1 MNVVEPIYVFGHK
14 NPDTDSVTGAISYAY
29 LKNKLG
35 VNAVP
40 KVLGSLS
47 KETEFVLNYFNVPR
61 PAYLNDVK
69 VQLKDVNFHK
79 NYVLNENKPIIDAF
93 NVMNVNAITGLP
105 LVDDNRMF
113 KGYVSLKEIAADMIY
128 NENLLVD
135 TDFLNLVKVLDST
148 DYMMFDNHITGYAHA
163 ATFDDETFINNIE
176 LDHESI
182 LITGDR
188 EKLIEHAIERG
199 VKLIILIKNRSLSK
213 RLRSLAQ
220 KKHINIIS
228 SPKSSFKIARVLCLA
243 NPIKTI
249 KRGQATVYFNELDYL
264 TYFNDETSKL
274 KHTNY
279 PIVNNKGVCLGML
292 RTIEAHEVKRK
303 KVILVDHNM
312 SSQSVDGLYESD
324 IVEIIDHHNIGDI
337 NTSMPIN
344 FRNMS
349 VGSVNTI
356 IHELY
361 KENGVKIPSSIAG
374 LMLSGIISDTLLLQ
388 SPTTTELDRA
398 VAKSLAKI
406 AKVDIKKYGIEMLES
421 GVDIK
426 GLSANEIIYKDF
438 KTYKI
443 NDHPMSIGQ
452 VFTTDYKLFKDREG
466 ELIEELNQIARNH
479 EYAVCALFVTNFLTN
494 DSNILFSDNSKRILE
509 QAYNKSDLKE
519 GAILK
524 NVVSRKKQM
533 VPCIMDVVEHL

>member
-1 MNVVEPIYVFGHK
+1 MEPIYVFGHK
-14 NPDTDSVTGAISYAY
+14 NPDTDSVCGAISYAY

-35 VNAVP
+35 VKAEPRVIGEIN
-40 KVLGSLS
+40 
-47 KETEFVLNYFNVPR
+47 KETEYVLKYFKIEVPH
-61 PAYLNDVK
+61 YLNDVK

-79 NYVLNENKPIIDAF
+79 NYLLNENKPIIDAF
-93 NVMNVNAITGLP
+93 NVMNLNAITGLP
-105 LVDDNRMF
+105 LVDDNKKF

-135 TDFLNLVKVLDST
+135 TDFINLVNVLDAKE
-148 DYMMFDNHITGYAHA
+148 YLKYDNHITGYAHA

-176 LDHESI
+176 LDKESI
-182 LITGDR
+182 LIVGDR
-188 EKLIEHAIERG
+188 EKLIEHAINKG
-199 VKLIILIKNRSLSK
+199 VKMIILVKNRPLSS
-213 RLRSLAQ
+213 RLKHLAV
-220 KKHINIIS
+220 KNKINVII
-228 SPKSSFKIARVLCLA
+228 SPKSSFKVARVLCLA

-249 KRGQATVYFNELDYL
+249 KRGQETIYFNEQDYL

-292 RTIEAHEVKRK
+292 RTIDAHEVKRK

-312 SSQSVDGLYESD
+312 TSQSIDGLYESE
-324 IVEIIDHHNIGDI
+324 ILEIIDHHNIGDI
-337 NTSMPIN
+337 NTSAPIN

-356 IHELY
+356 IYLMY
-361 KENGVKIPSSIAG
+361 KENGIRIPQNIAG

-388 SPTTTELDRA
+388 SPTTTELDKV
-398 VAKSLAKI
+398 VASTLAHT
-406 AKVDIKKYGIEMLES
+406 AKLNMKKYGLDMLSS

-426 GLSANEIIYKDF
+426 GFTANEIVYRDF

-443 NDHPMSIGQ
+443 NDHSMAIGQ
-452 VFTTDYKLFKDREG
+452 VFTTDYKMYKEREN
-466 ELIEELNQIARNH
+466 ELVEELNRLAANNSFS
-479 EYAVCALFVTNFLTN
+479 VCALFVTNFLTN
-494 DSNILFSDNSKRILE
+494 DSNILYSENSKRILE
-509 QAYNKSDLKE
+509 QAYNINELHE
-519 GAILK
+519 GDVIK

>member
-1 MNVVEPIYVFGHK
+1 MEPIYVFGHK
-14 NPDTDSVTGAISYAY
+14 NPDTDSVCGAISYAY

-35 VNAVP
+35 VKAEPRVIGEIN
-40 KVLGSLS
+40 
-47 KETEFVLNYFNVPR
+47 KETEYVLKYFKIEVPH
-61 PAYLNDVK
+61 YLNDVK

-79 NYVLNENKPIIDAF
+79 NYLLNENKPIIDAF
-93 NVMNVNAITGLP
+93 NVMNLNAITGLP
-105 LVDDNRMF
+105 LVDDNKKF

-135 TDFLNLVKVLDST
+135 TDFINLVNILDAKEYLKY
-148 DYMMFDNHITGYAHA
+148 DDHITGYAHA

-176 LDHESI
+176 LDKESI
-182 LITGDR
+182 LIVGDR
-188 EKLIEHAIERG
+188 EKLIEHAINKG
-199 VKLIILIKNRSLSK
+199 VKMIILVKNRPLSS
-213 RLRSLAQ
+213 RLKHLAV
-220 KKHINIIS
+220 KNKINVII
-228 SPKSSFKIARVLCLA
+228 SPKSSFKVARVLCLA

-249 KRGQATVYFNELDYL
+249 KRGQETIYFNEQDYL

-292 RTIEAHEVKRK
+292 RTIDAHEVKRK

-312 SSQSVDGLYESD
+312 TSQSIDGLYESE
-324 IVEIIDHHNIGDI
+324 ILEIIDHHNIGDI
-337 NTSMPIN
+337 NTSAPIN

-356 IHELY
+356 IYLMY
-361 KENGVKIPSSIAG
+361 KENGIRIPQNIAG

-388 SPTTTELDRA
+388 SPTTTELDKV
-398 VAKSLAKI
+398 VASTLAHT
-406 AKVDIKKYGIEMLES
+406 AKLNMKKYGLDMLSS

-426 GLSANEIIYKDF
+426 GFTANEIVYRDF

-443 NDHPMSIGQ
+443 NDHSMAIGQ
-452 VFTTDYKLFKDREG
+452 VFTTDYKMYKEREN
-466 ELIEELNQIARNH
+466 ELVEELNRLAANNSFS
-479 EYAVCALFVTNFLTN
+479 VCALFVTNFLTN
-494 DSNILFSDNSKRILE
+494 DSNILYSENSKRILE
-509 QAYNKSDLKE
+509 QAYNINELHE
-519 GAILK
+519 GDVIK

-533 VPCIMDVVEHL
+533 VPCIMDIVEHL

>member
-1 MNVVEPIYVFGHK
+1 MEPIYVFGHK
-14 NPDTDSVTGAISYAY
+14 NPDTDSVCGAISYAY

-35 VNAVP
+35 VKAEPRVIGEIN
-40 KVLGSLS
+40 
-47 KETEFVLNYFNVPR
+47 KETEYVLKYFKIEVPH
-61 PAYLNDVK
+61 YLNDVK

-79 NYVLNENKPIIDAF
+79 NYLLNENKPIIDAF
-93 NVMNVNAITGLP
+93 NVMNLNAITGLP
-105 LVDDNRMF
+105 LVDDNKKF

-135 TDFLNLVKVLDST
+135 TDFVNLVNVLDAKEYLKY
-148 DYMMFDNHITGYAHA
+148 DDHITGYAHA

-176 LDHESI
+176 LDKESI
-182 LITGDR
+182 LIVGDR
-188 EKLIEHAIERG
+188 EKLIEHAINKG
-199 VKLIILIKNRSLSK
+199 VKMIILVKNRPLSS
-213 RLRSLAQ
+213 RLKHLAV
-220 KKHINIIS
+220 KNKINVII
-228 SPKSSFKIARVLCLA
+228 SPKSSFKVARVLCLA

-249 KRGQATVYFNELDYL
+249 KRGQETIYFNEQDYL

-292 RTIEAHEVKRK
+292 RTIDAHEVKRK

-312 SSQSVDGLYESD
+312 TSQSIDGLYESE
-324 IVEIIDHHNIGDI
+324 ILEIIDHHNIGDI
-337 NTSMPIN
+337 NTSAPIN

-356 IHELY
+356 IYLMY
-361 KENGVKIPSSIAG
+361 KENGIRIPQNIAG

-388 SPTTTELDRA
+388 SPTTTELDKV
-398 VAKSLAKI
+398 VASTLAHT
-406 AKVDIKKYGIEMLES
+406 AKLNMKKYGLDMLSS

-426 GLSANEIIYKDF
+426 GFTANEIVYRDF

-443 NDHPMSIGQ
+443 NDHSMAIGQ
-452 VFTTDYKLFKDREG
+452 VFTTDYKMYKEREN
-466 ELIEELNQIARNH
+466 ELVEELNRLAANNSFS
-479 EYAVCALFVTNFLTN
+479 VCALFVTNFLTN
-494 DSNILFSDNSKRILE
+494 DSNILYSENSKRILE
-509 QAYNKSDLKE
+509 QAYNINELHE
-519 GAILK
+519 GDVIK

>member
-1 MNVVEPIYVFGHK
+1 MEPIYVFGHK
-14 NPDTDSVTGAISYAY
+14 NPDTDSVCGAISYAY

-35 VNAVP
+35 VKAEPRVIGEIN
-40 KVLGSLS
+40 
-47 KETEFVLNYFNVPR
+47 KETEYVLKYFKIEVPH
-61 PAYLNDVK
+61 YLNDVK

-79 NYVLNENKPIIDAF
+79 NYLLNENKPIIDAF
-93 NVMNVNAITGLP
+93 NVMNLNAITGLP
-105 LVDDNRMF
+105 LVDDNKKF

-135 TDFLNLVKVLDST
+135 TNFINLVNVLDAKEYLKY
-148 DYMMFDNHITGYAHA
+148 DDHITGYAHA

-176 LDHESI
+176 LDKESI
-182 LITGDR
+182 LIVGDR
-188 EKLIEHAIERG
+188 EKLIEHAINKG
-199 VKLIILIKNRSLSK
+199 VKMIILVKNRPLSS
-213 RLRSLAQ
+213 RLKHLAV
-220 KKHINIIS
+220 KNKINVII
-228 SPKSSFKIARVLCLA
+228 SPKSSFKVARVLCLA

-249 KRGQATVYFNELDYL
+249 KRGQETIYFNEQDYL

-292 RTIEAHEVKRK
+292 RTIDAHEVKRK

-312 SSQSVDGLYESD
+312 TSQSIDGLYESE
-324 IVEIIDHHNIGDI
+324 ILEIIDHHNIGDI
-337 NTSMPIN
+337 NTSAPIN

-356 IHELY
+356 IYLMY
-361 KENGVKIPSSIAG
+361 KENGIRIPQNIAG

-388 SPTTTELDRA
+388 SPTTTELDKV
-398 VAKSLAKI
+398 VASNLAHT
-406 AKVDIKKYGIEMLES
+406 AKVNMKKYGLDMLSS

-426 GLSANEIIYKDF
+426 GLTANEIVYRDF

-443 NDHPMSIGQ
+443 NDHSMAIGQ
-452 VFTTDYKLFKDREG
+452 VFTTDYKMYKEREN
-466 ELIEELNQIARNH
+466 ELVEELNRLAANNSFS
-479 EYAVCALFVTNFLTN
+479 VCALFVTNFLTN
-494 DSNILFSDNSKRILE
+494 DSNILYSENSKRILE
-509 QAYNKSDLKE
+509 QAYNINELHE
-519 GAILK
+519 GDVIK

>member
-1 MNVVEPIYVFGHK
+1 MEPIYVFGHK
-14 NPDTDSVTGAISYAY
+14 NPDTDSVCGAISYAY

-35 VNAVP
+35 VKAEPRVIGEIN
-40 KVLGSLS
+40 
-47 KETEFVLNYFNVPR
+47 KETEYVLKYFKIEVPH
-61 PAYLNDVK
+61 YLNDVK

-79 NYVLNENKPIIDAF
+79 NYLLNENKPIIDAF
-93 NVMNVNAITGLP
+93 NVMNLNAITGLP
-105 LVDDNRMF
+105 LVDDNKKF

-135 TDFLNLVKVLDST
+135 TDFINLVNVLDAKEYLKY
-148 DYMMFDNHITGYAHA
+148 DDHITGYAHA

-176 LDHESI
+176 LDKESI
-182 LITGDR
+182 LIVGDR
-188 EKLIEHAIERG
+188 EKLIEHAINKG
-199 VKLIILIKNRSLSK
+199 VKMIILVKNRPLSS
-213 RLRSLAQ
+213 RLKHLAV
-220 KKHINIIS
+220 KNKINVII
-228 SPKSSFKIARVLCLA
+228 SPKSSFKVARVLCLA

-249 KRGQATVYFNELDYL
+249 KRGQETIYFNEQDYL

-292 RTIEAHEVKRK
+292 RTIDAHEVKRK

-312 SSQSVDGLYESD
+312 TSQSIDGLYESE
-324 IVEIIDHHNIGDI
+324 ILEIIDHHNIGDI
-337 NTSMPIN
+337 NTSAPIN

-356 IHELY
+356 IYLMY
-361 KENGVKIPSSIAG
+361 KENGIRIPQNIAG

-388 SPTTTELDRA
+388 SPTTTELDKV
-398 VAKSLAKI
+398 VASTLAHT
-406 AKVDIKKYGIEMLES
+406 AKLNMKKYGLDMLSS

-426 GLSANEIIYKDF
+426 GFTANEIVYRDF

-443 NDHPMSIGQ
+443 NDHSMAIGQ
-452 VFTTDYKLFKDREG
+452 VFTTDYKMYKEREN
-466 ELIEELNQIARNH
+466 ELVEELNRLAANNSFS
-479 EYAVCALFVTNFLTN
+479 VCALFVTNFLTN
-494 DSNILFSDNSKRILE
+494 DSNILYSENSKRILE
-509 QAYNKSDLKE
+509 QAYNINELHE
-519 GAILK
+519 GDVIK

-533 VPCIMDVVEHL
+533 VPCIMDIVEHL

>member
-1 MNVVEPIYVFGHK
+1 MEPIYVFGHK
-14 NPDTDSVTGAISYAY
+14 NPDTDSVCGAISYAY

-35 VNAVP
+35 VKAEPRVIGEIN
-40 KVLGSLS
+40 
-47 KETEFVLNYFNVPR
+47 KETEYVLKYFKIEVPH
-61 PAYLNDVK
+61 YLNDVK

-79 NYVLNENKPIIDAF
+79 NYLLNENKPIIDAF
-93 NVMNVNAITGLP
+93 NVMNLNAITGLP
-105 LVDDNRMF
+105 LVDDNKKF

-135 TDFLNLVKVLDST
+135 TDFINLVNVLDAKEYLKY
-148 DYMMFDNHITGYAHA
+148 DDHITGYAHA

-176 LDHESI
+176 LDKESI
-182 LITGDR
+182 LIVGDR
-188 EKLIEHAIERG
+188 EKLIEYAINKG
-199 VKLIILIKNRSLSK
+199 VKMIILVKNRPLSS
-213 RLRSLAQ
+213 RLKHLAV
-220 KKHINIIS
+220 KNKINVII
-228 SPKSSFKIARVLCLA
+228 SPKSSFKVARVLCLA

-249 KRGQATVYFNELDYL
+249 KRGQETIYFNEQDYL

-292 RTIEAHEVKRK
+292 RTIDAHEVKRK

-312 SSQSVDGLYESD
+312 TSQSIDGLYESE
-324 IVEIIDHHNIGDI
+324 ILEIIDHHNIGDI
-337 NTSMPIN
+337 NTSAPIN

-356 IHELY
+356 IYLMY
-361 KENGVKIPSSIAG
+361 KENGIRIPQNIAG

-388 SPTTTELDRA
+388 SPTTTELDKV
-398 VAKSLAKI
+398 VASTLAHT
-406 AKVDIKKYGIEMLES
+406 AKLNMKKYGLDMLSS

-426 GLSANEIIYKDF
+426 GFTANEIVYRDF

-443 NDHPMSIGQ
+443 NDHSMAIGQ
-452 VFTTDYKLFKDREG
+452 VFTTDYKMYKEREN
-466 ELIEELNQIARNH
+466 ELVEELNRLAANNSFS
-479 EYAVCALFVTNFLTN
+479 VCALFVTNFLTN
-494 DSNILFSDNSKRILE
+494 DSNILYSENSKRILE
-509 QAYNKSDLKE
+509 QAYNINELHE
-519 GAILK
+519 GDVIK

>member
-1 MNVVEPIYVFGHK
+1 MEPIYVFGHK
-14 NPDTDSVTGAISYAY
+14 NPDTDSVCGAISYAY

-35 VNAVP
+35 VKAEPRVIGEIN
-40 KVLGSLS
+40 
-47 KETEFVLNYFNVPR
+47 KETEYVLKYFKIEVPH
-61 PAYLNDVK
+61 YLNDVK

-79 NYVLNENKPIIDAF
+79 NYLLNENKPIIDAF
-93 NVMNVNAITGLP
+93 NVMNLNAITGLP
-105 LVDDNRMF
+105 LVDDNKKF

-135 TDFLNLVKVLDST
+135 TDFINLVNVLDAKEYLKY
-148 DYMMFDNHITGYAHA
+148 DDHITGYAHA

-176 LDHESI
+176 LDKESI
-182 LITGDR
+182 LIVGDR
-188 EKLIEHAIERG
+188 EKLIEHAINKG
-199 VKLIILIKNRSLSK
+199 VKMIILVKNRPLSS
-213 RLRSLAQ
+213 RLKHLAV
-220 KKHINIIS
+220 KNKINVII
-228 SPKSSFKIARVLCLA
+228 SPKSSFKVARVLCLA

-249 KRGQATVYFNELDYL
+249 KRGQETIYFNEQDYL

-292 RTIEAHEVKRK
+292 RTIDAHEVKRK

-312 SSQSVDGLYESD
+312 TSQSIDGLYESE
-324 IVEIIDHHNIGDI
+324 ILEIIDHHNIGDI
-337 NTSMPIN
+337 NTSAPIN

-356 IHELY
+356 IYLMY
-361 KENGVKIPSSIAG
+361 KENGIRIPQNIAG

-388 SPTTTELDRA
+388 SPTTTELDKV
-398 VAKSLAKI
+398 VASTLAHT
-406 AKVDIKKYGIEMLES
+406 AKLNMKKYGLDMLSS

-426 GLSANEIIYKDF
+426 GFTANEIVYRDF

-443 NDHPMSIGQ
+443 NDHSMAIGQ
-452 VFTTDYKLFKDREG
+452 VFTTDYKMYKEREN
-466 ELIEELNQIARNH
+466 ELVEELNRLAANNSFS
-479 EYAVCALFVTNFLTN
+479 VCALFVTNFLTN
-494 DSNILFSDNSKRILE
+494 DSNILYSENSKRILE
-509 QAYNKSDLKE
+509 QAYNINQLHE
-519 GAILK
+519 GDVIK

>member
-1 MNVVEPIYVFGHK
+1 MEPIYVFGHK
-14 NPDTDSVTGAISYAY
+14 NPDTDSVCGAISYAY

-35 VNAVP
+35 VKAEPRVIGEIN
-40 KVLGSLS
+40 
-47 KETEFVLNYFNVPR
+47 KETEYVLKYFKIEVPH
-61 PAYLNDVK
+61 YLNDVK

-79 NYVLNENKPIIDAF
+79 NYLLNENKPIIDAF
-93 NVMNVNAITGLP
+93 NVMNLNAITGLP
-105 LVDDNRMF
+105 LVDDNKKF

-135 TDFLNLVKVLDST
+135 TDFINLVNVLDAKEYLKY
-148 DYMMFDNHITGYAHA
+148 DDHITGYAHA

-176 LDHESI
+176 LDKESI
-182 LITGDR
+182 LIVGDR
-188 EKLIEHAIERG
+188 EKLIEHAINKG
-199 VKLIILIKNRSLSK
+199 VKMIILVKNRPLSS
-213 RLRSLAQ
+213 RLKHLAV
-220 KKHINIIS
+220 KNKINVII
-228 SPKSSFKIARVLCLA
+228 SPKSSFKVARVLCLA

-249 KRGQATVYFNELDYL
+249 KRGQETIYFNEQDYL

-292 RTIEAHEVKRK
+292 RTIDAHEVKRK

-312 SSQSVDGLYESD
+312 TSQSIDGLYESE
-324 IVEIIDHHNIGDI
+324 ILEIIDHHNIGDI
-337 NTSMPIN
+337 NTSAPIN

-356 IHELY
+356 IYLMY
-361 KENGVKIPSSIAG
+361 KENGIRIPQNIAG

-388 SPTTTELDRA
+388 SPTTTELDKV
-398 VAKSLAKI
+398 VASTLAHT
-406 AKVDIKKYGIEMLES
+406 AKLNMKKYGLDMLSS

-426 GLSANEIIYKDF
+426 GFTANEIVYRDF

-443 NDHPMSIGQ
+443 NDHSMAIGQ
-452 VFTTDYKLFKDREG
+452 VFTTDYKMYKEREN
-466 ELIEELNQIARNH
+466 ELVEELNRLAANNSFS
-479 EYAVCALFVTNFLTN
+479 VCALFVTNFLTN
-494 DSNILFSDNSKRILE
+494 DSNILYSENSKRILE
-509 QAYNKSDLKE
+509 QAYNINELHE
-519 GAILK
+519 GDVIK

>member
-1 MNVVEPIYVFGHK
+1 MEPIYVFGHK
-14 NPDTDSVTGAISYAY
+14 NPDTDSVCGAISYAY

-35 VNAVP
+35 VKAEPRVIGEIN
-40 KVLGSLS
+40 
-47 KETEFVLNYFNVPR
+47 KETEYVLKYFKIEVPH
-61 PAYLNDVK
+61 YLNDVK

-79 NYVLNENKPIIDAF
+79 NYLLNENKPIIDAF
-93 NVMNVNAITGLP
+93 NVMNLNAITGLP
-105 LVDDNRMF
+105 LVDDNKKF

-135 TDFLNLVKVLDST
+135 TDFINLVNVLDAKEYLKY
-148 DYMMFDNHITGYAHA
+148 DDHITGYAHA

-176 LDHESI
+176 LDKESI
-182 LITGDR
+182 LIVGDR
-188 EKLIEHAIERG
+188 EKLIEHAINKG
-199 VKLIILIKNRSLSK
+199 VKMIILVKNRPLSS
-213 RLRSLAQ
+213 RLKHLAV
-220 KKHINIIS
+220 KNKINVII
-228 SPKSSFKIARVLCLA
+228 SPKSSFKVARVLCLA

-249 KRGQATVYFNELDYL
+249 KRGQETIYFNEQDYL

-292 RTIEAHEVKRK
+292 RTIDAHEVKRK

-312 SSQSVDGLYESD
+312 TSQSIDGLYEAE
-324 IVEIIDHHNIGDI
+324 ILEIIDHHNIGDI
-337 NTSMPIN
+337 NTSAPIN

-356 IHELY
+356 IYLMY
-361 KENGVKIPSSIAG
+361 KENGIRIPQNIAG

-388 SPTTTELDRA
+388 SPTTTELDKV
-398 VAKSLAKI
+398 VASTLAHT
-406 AKVDIKKYGIEMLES
+406 AKLNMKKYGLDMLSS

-426 GLSANEIIYKDF
+426 GFTANEIVYRDF

-443 NDHPMSIGQ
+443 NDHSMAIGQ
-452 VFTTDYKLFKDREG
+452 VFTTDYKMYKEREN
-466 ELIEELNQIARNH
+466 ELVEELNRLAANNSFS
-479 EYAVCALFVTNFLTN
+479 VCALFVTNFLTN
-494 DSNILFSDNSKRILE
+494 DSNILYSENSKRILE
-509 QAYNKSDLKE
+509 QAYNINQLHE
-519 GAILK
+519 GDVIK

>member
-1 MNVVEPIYVFGHK
+1 MEPIYVFGHK
-14 NPDTDSVTGAISYAY
+14 NPDTDSVCGAISYAY

-35 VNAVP
+35 VKAEPRVIGEIN
-40 KVLGSLS
+40 
-47 KETEFVLNYFNVPR
+47 KETEYVLKYFKIEVPH
-61 PAYLNDVK
+61 YLNDVK

-79 NYVLNENKPIIDAF
+79 NYLLNENKPIIDAF
-93 NVMNVNAITGLP
+93 NVMNLNAITGLP
-105 LVDDNRMF
+105 LVDDNKKF
-113 KGYVSLKEIAADMIY
+113 KGYVSLKEVAADMIY

-135 TDFLNLVKVLDST
+135 TDFINLVNVLDAKEYLKY
-148 DYMMFDNHITGYAHA
+148 DDHITGYAHA

-176 LDHESI
+176 LDKESI
-182 LITGDR
+182 LIVGDR
-188 EKLIEHAIERG
+188 EKLIEHAINKG
-199 VKLIILIKNRSLSK
+199 VKMIILVKNRPLSS
-213 RLRSLAQ
+213 RLKHLAV
-220 KKHINIIS
+220 KNKINVII
-228 SPKSSFKIARVLCLA
+228 SPKSSFKVARVLCLA

-249 KRGQATVYFNELDYL
+249 KRGQETIYFNEQDYL

-292 RTIEAHEVKRK
+292 RTIDAHEVKRK

-312 SSQSVDGLYESD
+312 TSQSIDGLYESE
-324 IVEIIDHHNIGDI
+324 ILEIIDHHNIGDI
-337 NTSMPIN
+337 NTSAPIN

-356 IHELY
+356 IYLMY
-361 KENGVKIPSSIAG
+361 KENGIRIPQNIAG

-388 SPTTTELDRA
+388 SPTTTELDKV
-398 VAKSLAKI
+398 VASTLAHT
-406 AKVDIKKYGIEMLES
+406 AKLNMKKYGLDMLSS

-426 GLSANEIIYKDF
+426 GFTANEIVYRDF

-443 NDHPMSIGQ
+443 NDHSMAIGQ
-452 VFTTDYKLFKDREG
+452 VFTTDYKMYKEREN
-466 ELIEELNQIARNH
+466 ELVEELNRLAANNSFS
-479 EYAVCALFVTNFLTN
+479 VCALFVTKFLTN
-494 DSNILFSDNSKRILE
+494 DSNILYSENSKRILE
-509 QAYNKSDLKE
+509 QAYNINELHE
-519 GAILK
+519 GDVIK

>member
-1 MNVVEPIYVFGHK
+1 MEPIYVFGHK
-14 NPDTDSVTGAISYAY
+14 NPDTDSVCGAISYAY

-35 VNAVP
+35 VKAEPRVIGEIN
-40 KVLGSLS
+40 
-47 KETEFVLNYFNVPR
+47 KETEYVLKYFKTEVPH
-61 PAYLNDVK
+61 YLNDVK

-79 NYVLNENKPIIDAF
+79 NYLLNENKPIIDAF
-93 NVMNVNAITGLP
+93 NVMNLNAITGLP
-105 LVDDNRMF
+105 LVDDNKKF

-135 TDFLNLVKVLDST
+135 TNFINLVNVLDAKEYLKY
-148 DYMMFDNHITGYAHA
+148 DDHITGYAHA

-176 LDHESI
+176 LDKESI
-182 LITGDR
+182 LIVGDR
-188 EKLIEHAIERG
+188 EKLIEHAINKG
-199 VKLIILIKNRSLSK
+199 VKMIILVKNRPLSS
-213 RLRSLAQ
+213 RLKHLAV
-220 KKHINIIS
+220 KNKINVII
-228 SPKSSFKIARVLCLA
+228 SPKSSFKVARVLCLA

-249 KRGQATVYFNELDYL
+249 KRGQETIYFNEQDYL

-292 RTIEAHEVKRK
+292 RTIDAHEVKRK

-312 SSQSVDGLYESD
+312 TSQSIDGLYESE
-324 IVEIIDHHNIGDI
+324 ILEIIDHHNIGDI
-337 NTSMPIN
+337 NTSAPIN

-356 IHELY
+356 IYLMY
-361 KENGVKIPSSIAG
+361 KENGIRIPQNIAG

-388 SPTTTELDRA
+388 SPTTTELDKV
-398 VAKSLAKI
+398 VASNLAHT
-406 AKVDIKKYGIEMLES
+406 AKVNMKKYGLDMLSS

-426 GLSANEIIYKDF
+426 GLTANEIVYRDF

-443 NDHPMSIGQ
+443 NDHSMAIGQ
-452 VFTTDYKLFKDREG
+452 VFTTDYKMYKEREN
-466 ELIEELNQIARNH
+466 ELVEELNRLAANNSFS
-479 EYAVCALFVTNFLTN
+479 VCALFVTNFLTN
-494 DSNILFSDNSKRILE
+494 DSNILYSENSKRILE
-509 QAYNKSDLKE
+509 QAYNINELHE
-519 GAILK
+519 GDVIK